1 MGKASTSAKHA
12 WNAKTYRRLQLY
24 LRKEDDKEYI
34 DYLDKRR
41 SETGESLAEIIK
53 EALDLL
59 MAEGSVNKWK

>member
-1 MGKASTSAKHA
+1 MGRTSAEVKNRYA
-12 WNAKTYRRLQLY
+12 AKTYLRLNLL
-24 LRKEDDKEYI
+24 LRLEDDKEYI
-34 DYLDKRR
+34 EYLDKRR